1 MSIKRLIIESKRELL
16 ISAAILLV
24 VGLCLGGWALSLNA
38 RTKQLDA
45 SNDQI
50 REANAKIADDLD
62 AITSGRPYLSTC
74 PLCQGKVSSAAENCP
89 HCGHPR

>member
-24 VGLCLGGWALSLNA
+24 FGLAYGAWMWSLNA
-38 RTKQLDA
+38 RAKQMDA
-45 SNDQI
+45 SREQL
-50 REANAKIADDLD
+50 REANAKLADDLD

-74 PLCQGKVSSAAENCP
+74 PLCQGKVSSAAEKCP